1 MADYPELIPDRIGYD
16 FGALNLSE
24 ETTTGGGPIRFRH
37 SLSLGG
43 HTLALTYRNRTLT
56 EMQSLRDHYDEADGT
71 HRQFEVPTAIWGTAA
86 VVNTDSL
93 YRYAE
98 PPQEE
103 HLGVFFNFTVR
114 LRVVDGI
121 SLLFDLQGGDANQS
135 EVTPTAFTSF
145 AFAGNAPFIL
155 NGGAADPD
163 DPAATL
169 ILQGKGADR

>member
-24 ETTTGGGPIRFRH
+24 QSTVGGGPIRFRH

-43 HTLALTYRNRTLT
+43 HTLVLTYNNRTQT
-56 EMQSLRDHYDEADGT
+56 EMNLLRDHYNSSDGT
-71 HRQFEVPTAIWGTAA
+71 HRQFEVPTAIWGTAS

-98 PPQEE
+98 PPEEE
-103 HLGVFFNFTVR
+103 HLGVFFNFTVQ

-121 SLLFDLQGGDANQS
+121 SLLFDLQGGGATQS
-135 EVTPTAFTSF
+135 TITPTAFTSF
-145 AFAGNAPFIL
+145 AFAGNAPFIF
-155 NGGAADPD
+155 NGGTADPD
-163 DPAATL
+163 SPEATH

>member
-1 MADYPELIPDRIGYD
+1 MTTFPDLPPDRIGYD

-24 ETTTGGGPIRFRH
+24 ETTIGGGPIRFRH

-43 HTLALTYRNRTLT
+43 HTLALTYSRRTQT
-56 EMQSLRDHYDEADGT
+56 EMQQIRDHYNDADGT
-71 HRQFEVPTAIWGTAA
+71 HRQFEVPTTIWGTAA

-121 SLLFDLQGGDANQS
+121 SLLFDLQGGGATQS
-135 EVTPTAFTSF
+135 TITPTAFTSF

-163 DPAATL
+163 SPAATL